1 MGKHTQIGFLRLDWS
16 EMPIKRIAKE
26 RFIRDASE
34 FRGCPIIRD
43 FSDTFICFQPH
54 INIMAFIN
62 KKTPQ
67 PKLAISLDYS

>member
-1 MGKHTQIGFLRLDWS
+1 
-16 EMPIKRIAKE
+16 MPIKTIAKE

-43 FSDTFICFQPH
+43 FYDTFICFQLH

-67 PKLAISLDYS
+67 PKLAISPDYS